1 MRQLV
6 NKISFSAIVALSI
19 VFANDAG
26 AQEKDALTNSWTIM
40 NTTKEAA
47 YGAYNEAK
55 FGMFI
60 HWGAYSEL
68 GGTWEGR
75 KISGLGEWIMYHAQI
90 PRDEYKAVCRNFYP
104 DGFDAETWVKLA
116 RDAGMKYIVAMTK
129 HHDGFSMY
137 NSDVSD
143 FNIYDYAAFGRDPI
157 EELYEACQKYDIR
170 LGLYYSHSIDWM
182 DGGDAG
188 YAQKIKEDP
197 GHSDHYGA
205 NLWDPSP
212 LSYEEYI
219 ETKAKPQMRE
229 ILKKFPDLI
238 ELWYDFP
245 RFMNRQQSYD
255 FYKLAFDIQPNCL
268 IDSRV
273 GNHFGDYLTA
283 GDNQIPTTV
292 TTEYRTWE
300 TPGTLNNTWGYK
312 CYDNDWKSIEEV
324 LYWIVEIASKGG
336 NYLLNIGPDGRG
348 YIPEESV
355 KLLREVGRWMELN
368 GEAIYGTSRWHVF
381 REGPTR
387 ADMKSTTHREKHG
400 FDLEFTPEDFWFT
413 TKGNKLY
420 AISLAAPQNNMVEIK
435 ALADISDQIQRV
447 VLLGGEE
454 ELNWVVNEG
463 VSIILPEGDMQKYK
477 RGFTLK
483 IELQD

>member
-1 MRQLV
+1 M
-6 NKISFSAIVALSI
+6 NKIAFQICFIAIAV
-19 VFANDAG
+19 VFHAPANESC
-26 AQEKDALTNSWTIM
+26 AQEPDVLASAWKEMNAAKDM
-40 NTTKEAA
+40 A
-47 YGAYNEAK
+47 YEAYNEAK

-60 HWGAYSEL
+60 HWGAYSDL

-75 KISGLGEWIMYHAQI
+75 KIPGLGEWIMYHARI
-90 PRDEYKAVCRNFYP
+90 PRDEYREVCREFNP
-104 DGFDAETWVKLA
+104 GGFNAESWVKLA

-137 NSDVSD
+137 DSEVTG
-143 FNIYDYAAFGRDPI
+143 FNIHDYTEFKRDPI
-157 EELYEACQKYDIR
+157 AELYEACRKYGIR

-188 YAQKIKEDP
+188 YAQKIAEDP

-229 ILKKFPDLI
+229 ILEKFPDLI
-238 ELWYDFP
+238 EIWYDFP
-245 RFMNRQQSYD
+245 RFMNRQQSFD
-255 FYKLAFDIQPNCL
+255 FYKLAYDIQPECL

-336 NYLLNIGPDGRG
+336 NYLLNIGPDGKG
-348 YIPEESV
+348 YVPEESAE
-355 KLLREVGRWMELN
+355 LLQEVGRWMELN
-368 GEAIYGTSRWHVF
+368 GEAIYGTSRWQVF

-387 ADMKSTTHREKHG
+387 MDMVSTTHREKYG
-400 FDLEFTPEDFWFT
+400 FDLEFTAEDFWFT
-413 TKGNKLY
+413 RKDNKLY
-420 AISLAAPQNNMVEIK
+420 AIALVAPAQGRIEIK
-435 ALADISDQIQRV
+435 ALSAMADQITGIE
-447 VLLGGEE
+447 LLGWDQQLDWEF
-454 ELNWVVNEG
+454 NDG
-463 VSIILPEGDMQKYK
+463 VSILLPEVDLQKYEH
-477 RGFTLK
+477 GFALK